1 MRQGFKFSATT
12 GINGSRIDP
21 TIIIGDQYKGY
32 ASGAVLDANAIIE
45 LIEKTISTIA
55 VGVDT
60 ITSENIKDGTILM
73 QDLSEDVKGR
83 LGSTYDDEDESLHM
97 NGGNN

>member
-1 MRQGFKFSATT
+1 
-12 GINGSRIDP
+12 
-21 TIIIGDQYKGY
+21 
-32 ASGAVLDANAIIE
+32 
-45 LIEKTISTIA
+45 
-55 VGVDT
+55 
-60 ITSENIKDGTILM
+60 M